1 MAPNFSISAEV
12 QQESFGDQDVM
23 VSFAKLG
30 KGLGSFHWPTGND
43 LSTIARRSIV
53 DFNLQFEPRGGGRYW
68 FATGAKDIQKKYKK
82 FQ

>member
-12 QQESFGDQDVM
+12 QQESFGDQDVK

-53 DFNLQFEPRGGGRYW
+53 DFQPAVR
-68 FATGAKDIQKKYKK
+68 ATWRWEILVCD
-82 FQ
+82 